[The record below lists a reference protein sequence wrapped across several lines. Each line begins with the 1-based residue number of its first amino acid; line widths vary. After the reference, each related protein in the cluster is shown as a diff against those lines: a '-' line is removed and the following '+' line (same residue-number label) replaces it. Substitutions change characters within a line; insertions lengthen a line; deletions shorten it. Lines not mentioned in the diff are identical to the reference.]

1 MERHM
6 TKSQT
11 KIKSKVYIGKV
22 IVNNGCYTNF
32 GMAMHTTNRVNGKAL
47 NSVEIDESAVTAVID
62 SANDKVGVMNA
73 TYAPQLTCPTSCPFY
88 PEIFGDVDDIET
100 RLHIQIQFAEIEA
113 VKIDGLPADRNLRV
127 HVVGDASNSISAG
140 ILGNAMNRYEER
152 SPNGSQAYTYCH
164 SWADPYNVPE
174 SAWNGARVL
183 ASCETKQD
191 IIQARKLGYA
201 CEWTY
206 KEHLSRK
213 VHEREGIGILPCPN
227 NFNPAVKCNDCMKCA
242 DLGLLKS
249 HEWAIGLATHG
260 AHRKADA
267 AIERKQQ
274 RQRDEVAREYA
285 MPDEYSI

>member
-1 MERHM
+1 M
-6 TKSQT
+6 TKSKT

-32 GMAMHTTNRVNGKAL
+32 GMAQHTTNRINGRAL
-47 NSVEIDESAVTAVID
+47 NATEIDESAVTAVID
-62 SANDKVGVMNA
+62 SQNAKVGVMNA

-127 HVVGDASNSISAG
+127 HVVGDASTSISAG
-140 ILGNAMNRYEER
+140 ILGAAMVRYEKR

-164 SWADPYNVPE
+164 SWAEPYTVPE

-183 ASCETKQD
+183 ASCESAQQVIK
-191 IIQARKLGYA
+191 ARKLGYA

-213 VHEREGIGILPCPN
+213 VYERDGINVLPCPN
-227 NFNPAVKCNDCMKCA
+227 NFNADVTCNDCMKCA
-242 DLGLLKS
+242 DLDLLKS
-249 HEWAIGLATHG
+249 REWVIGLETHG
-260 AHRKADA
+260 AFRKAEA
-267 AIERKQQ
+267 SIERK
-274 RQRDEVAREYA
+274 A
-285 MPDEYSI
+285 